1 MTYSVLVQVFGG
13 LGLFFFALRFLT
25 NRFNQSASSRFRPL
39 LDRLMANAPQ
49 GLMVGTASTALLQAS
64 SIVIVTIMGLVD
76 SGLLSI
82 EQGFF
87 VMLGSTFGT
96 TLKMWFFI
104 GFVDFGPLL
113 VGLGSIGLLFA
124 RRTLVREALQIM
136 AAIGLAFVGLQMLV
150 TSLGGL
156 QQESVFVNLARSYL
170 GDSLAQQTLLAFVGA
185 GMAVA
190 LQSSSASILI
200 FMGLAQAGSIT
211 VPVAAALVLG
221 ANLGTTST
229 ALIVG
234 FQADQN
240 GKRIAL
246 AHFLCKLGGVF
257 ITLML
262 FPSFLSAVEWLTGR
276 LLGTTEP
283 VWVVAGVHSGFNLIN
298 MVWWSLLSVPIL
310 RGVAWVYP
318 TKESKSLGLSKG
330 VRRLLSRNPK
340 RAFSESQEQFRQ
352 LELLVKNLYDH
363 VFKILNE
370 GANMLSLQ
378 ARRNRLTR
386 NFEALRETVHDL
398 LFIVARGEPKRETAV
413 LRTISM
419 LEIYSSLSRTCFA
432 FHDHLERGFTVEK
445 YTIPDEVSVA
455 IDKFRSLLD
464 RLWLDVLLPEKSDSL
479 EQLVIEGET
488 LEQVVLSYNR
498 TLGSGHQTYTSWLF
512 ELAGFMRAIAAAL
525 GGLGQLKER
534 AHLELDEE
542 TRTEVYDRT
551 ELEEEPMEV
560 V

>member
-1 MTYSVLVQVFGG
+1 MTYAALIQVVGG

-25 NRFNQSASSRFRPL
+25 GRFNQSTSSRFRPL
-39 LDRLMANAPQ
+39 LDRLVANPPQ
-49 GLMVGTASTALLQAS
+49 GLVVGTASTALLQAS
-64 SIVIVTIMGLVD
+64 SIVIVAVMSLVD
-76 SGLLSI
+76 SGLLSL

-87 VMLGSTFGT
+87 VMLGATFGT

-104 GFVDFGPLL
+104 GFVNLGPLL
-113 VGLGSIGLLFA
+113 VGIGSIGLLFV
-124 RRTLVREALQIM
+124 RKTLIREALQVL

-150 TSLGGL
+150 ASLGGL
-156 QQESVFVNLARSYL
+156 EQESVFVELARSYL

-185 GMAVA
+185 GMSMA

-200 FMGLAQAGSIT
+200 FMSLAQAGSVT

-234 FQADQN
+234 VQADQN

-246 AHFLCKLGGVF
+246 AHFLTKLGGVF

-262 FPSFLSAVEWLTGR
+262 FPSFLSTVEWMI
-276 LLGTTEP
+276 GTSEP
-283 VWVVAGVHSGFNLIN
+283 QWVVVGVHSGFNLLN

-310 RGVAWVYP
+310 RAVAWVYP
-318 TKESKSLGLSKG
+318 IKESKSLGLSKG

-363 VFKILNE
+363 VFRILSE
-370 GANMLSLQ
+370 GPGMLSLQ

-398 LFIVARGEPKRETAV
+398 LFIVARKDPTKETAV
-413 LRTISM
+413 LRTIAM

-432 FHDHLERGFTVEK
+432 FHDHLERGFLVER
-445 YTIPDEVSVA
+445 YTLPEDVTA
-455 IDKFRSLLD
+455 GIDQFRTLLD
-464 RLWLDVLLPEKSDSL
+464 RLWLDVLLPEKSEQL
-479 EQLVIEGET
+479 EQLVVEGET
-488 LEQVVLSYNR
+488 LEQVVLSCNR
-498 TLGSGHQTYTSWLF
+498 ELGSGHQTYTTWLF
-512 ELAGFMRAIAAAL
+512 ELAGFMRAIATGL

-542 TRTEVYDRT
+542 TRHEVYERT
-551 ELEEEPMEV
+551 ELEEESMEV